1 MCLCAWV
8 FVCIYPNRERDR
20 DRDTDHAD
28 ITFGSQKA
36 ARLSACILRRAS
48 KTGSNTLRNSSTAC
62 SLPPTPLAQVVDE
75 LNPTASSMSEAPKPQ
90 PTHKCSSPAPTA
102 AAFRLEP
109 FASAADSTMQ
119 VQWEA
124 GQAEAVRARG
134 QDPKPRHKVLVP
146 TAY

>member
-8 FVCIYPNRERDR
+8 FVCIHQNRDR
-20 DRDTDHAD
+20 DRDRDHAD

-36 ARLSACILRRAS
+36 ARLSDCILRRAS
-48 KTGSNTLRNSSTAC
+48 KTGSNTLRTSSTAC
-62 SLPPTPLAQVVDE
+62 SLPPTPLAEVVDE

-90 PTHKCSSPAPTA
+90 ATHKCSSPAPWPPTA

-124 GQAEAVRARG
+124 GQAEEVSK
-134 QDPKPRHKVLVP
+134 QH
-146 TAY
+146 